1 MPHELGRRER
11 EKPREGCGEK
21 MTSPQFWGGS
31 VVLLSPLHSYSGASE
46 LGKLKKPIGSIKI
59 KTKQKQK
66 TTKTNHVSTDSL
78 LCKVIPM
85 SPALRS

>member
-1 MPHELGRRER
+1 MSWVEERER
-11 EKPREGCGEK
+11 EAKRGVWGEDDISAVLGRECG
-21 MTSPQFWGGS
+21 SPVSLTQLQWSLRVG
-31 VVLLSPLHSYSGASE
+31 E
-46 LGKLKKPIGSIKI
+46 TEEPIGSIKI